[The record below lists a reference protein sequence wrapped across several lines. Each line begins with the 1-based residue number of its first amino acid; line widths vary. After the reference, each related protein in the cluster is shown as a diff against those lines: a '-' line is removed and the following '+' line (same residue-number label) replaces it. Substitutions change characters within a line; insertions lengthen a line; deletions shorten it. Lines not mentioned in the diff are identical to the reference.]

1 MPTFFARRYM
11 RRVEAVGLVEKTL
24 GAVILLLVAGI
35 VTAFVVDVRTNRDYL
50 FSAGPSAAPAAP
62 SAAAQA
68 ANPFP
73 VAGVAGWRRPEKVER
88 YKPDELYLKI
98 DGQADEFIRVG
109 CAGLTFGTYASDMDA
124 TDAIDVYW
132 YDMGRAEAAA
142 ALYTFEKP
150 PDAPWVNV
158 GATGYQAGSAV
169 FFWKG
174 TSYVQVLPSRPDE
187 PDADAARAIA
197 EQIAEQIKE

>member
-1 MPTFFARRYM
+1 MPTFFARRYV
-11 RRVEAVGLVEKTL
+11 RRVEAVGFVEKTL
-24 GAVILLLVAGI
+24 GAVVLLLVAGI

-50 FSAGPSAAPAAP
+50 SPAGPPPSVAP
-62 SAAAQA
+62 SPTAQE

-73 VAGVAGWRRPEKVER
+73 NADVVGWRAPTKVER

-98 DGQADEFIRVG
+98 DGQADEFIQAG
-109 CAGLTFGTYASDMDA
+109 CTGLTFGTYTSDTEA

-150 PDAPWVNV
+150 PDAPWVTV
-158 GATGYQAGSAV
+158 VAAGYLTGSAV
-169 FFWKG
+169 FFLKG
-174 TSYVQVLPSRPDE
+174 TSYVQILPSRSDE
-187 PDADAARAIA
+187 SFAAAAREIA
-197 EQIAEQIKE
+197 EHIADQIRE